1 MVTYI
6 GSGFQMME
14 HFIVVMHGKL
24 IHMVH
29 IEKCMPKDWRVH
41 NPINVENGVSN
52 VPLAENIRSSFCYT
66 VLE

>member
-1 MVTYI
+1 MGTYI
-6 GSGFQMME
+6 ASRFQMME

-29 IEKCMPKDWRVH
+29 IEKCMPKDWRVQNAIH
-41 NPINVENGVSN
+41 AENGVSS